1 MMDADDI
8 NIKKWDTNLIVSY
21 LAKDTWDSLSF
32 NREDYYDI
40 WALLYED
47 YKHHCWGF
55 GNHSPAVVEHMKK
68 DITEKL
74 RNMDTEDFFPCYSAF
89 NGFAIYRSAVFKN
102 CSYSGNYADAKKL
115 FSDEERSATLTILKA
130 AIPGIFIQENYP
142 QCCEHIYYHMSSK
155 ARIRISPKSIFK

>member
-1 MMDADDI
+1 MDADDI
-8 NIKKWDTNLIVSY
+8 NIRKWDTNLIVSY

-68 DITEKL
+68 DITNKL
-74 RNMDTEDFFPCYSAF
+74 RNMDTETDDLFPCYSAF
-89 NGFAIYRSAVFKN
+89 NGFAIYRSDIFKN
-102 CSYSGNYADAKKL
+102 CFCYRHFSLL
-115 FSDEERSATLTILKA
+115 F
-130 AIPGIFIQENYP
+130 
-142 QCCEHIYYHMSSK
+142 
-155 ARIRISPKSIFK
+155 